1 MHAVLAML
9 LPKRHTVRRKSKRHL
24 SEGAYHRERGV
35 LDSLPFARLSK
46 ALQFY
51 TPSAENRRGFRP
63 QRHRV
68 HTCPCFKAP
77 KGNAAS
83 QGVARHEWEIELPP
97 IVGSQQNA
105 WSWRT

>member
-1 MHAVLAML
+1 MHAALAAIL
-9 LPKRHTVRRKSKRHL
+9 LMYRTGRRKSKRHL

-68 HTCPCFKAP
+68 HICPCFKAP

-83 QGVARHEWEIELPP
+83 QGVARHEWEIELSP
-97 IVGSQQNA
+97 IVGGQQNA
-105 WSWRT
+105 RSWRA